1 MIESLLRKVK
11 NITSVNPNLTSLK
24 SHDIEIDW
32 RKSLHN
38 KTDSIMHCITSVHV
52 HGINSNLSIEVPNN
66 SENGQSIQVHREN
79 CFQSHEFVLNY
90 KYKNETYFRQKIISM
105 TFQYLHL
112 NYFVIC
118 RCLTFTKCKPKE
130 IIEIISKHYRET
142 VKVTTN
148 MIEKLRCDF
157 TKMSKEGQN
166 LFALLISIVIV
177 IAFTS
182 TFLFVLYCFW
192 YRQ

>member
-1 MIESLLRKVK
+1 MFARGSSSKLSLKIKGGYDFTIANIDIIRQKQDERNTFKFMIESLLRKVK

-79 CFQSHEFVLNY
+79 CFQSHEFMLNY
-90 KYKNETYFRQKIISM
+90 KYKNETYF
-105 TFQYLHL
+105 
-112 NYFVIC
+112 
-118 RCLTFTKCKPKE
+118 
-130 IIEIISKHYRET
+130 RET

-157 TKMSKEGQN
+157 TKMSEEGQS

-182 TFLFVLYCFW
+182 TFFFVLYCFW

>member
-66 SENGQSIQVHREN
+66 SENGQSIKVHREN

-90 KYKNETYFRQKIISM
+90 KYKNETYFREKIISV
-105 TFQYLHL
+105 TF
-112 NYFVIC
+112 
-118 RCLTFTKCKPKE
+118 KKPN
-130 IIEIISKHYRET
+130 S
-142 VKVTTN
+142 
-148 MIEKLRCDF
+148 
-157 TKMSKEGQN
+157 
-166 LFALLISIVIV
+166 
-177 IAFTS
+177 
-182 TFLFVLYCFW
+182 
-192 YRQ
+192 

>member
-79 CFQSHEFVLNY
+79 CFQSHEFVLDY
-90 KYKNETYFRQKIISM
+90 KYKNETYFREKIIS
-105 TFQYLHL
+105 
-112 NYFVIC
+112 
-118 RCLTFTKCKPKE
+118 
-130 IIEIISKHYRET
+130 
-142 VKVTTN
+142 VT
-148 MIEKLRCDF
+148 L
-157 TKMSKEGQN
+157 
-166 LFALLISIVIV
+166 
-177 IAFTS
+177 
-182 TFLFVLYCFW
+182 
-192 YRQ
+192 